1 MAAMY
6 PCPPWAGQPIRVPFA
21 PPPHRIRHAL
31 WVVPLRAF
39 RCVLSP
45 AHPPFSF
52 TVYFAFTDTGWLEV
66 SDAFPSRPAV

>member
-1 MAAMY
+1 MNTRGSA
-6 PCPPWAGQPIRVPFA
+6 IRIQLRA
-21 PPPHRIRHAL
+21 CGSSGGAHAL
-31 WVVPLRAF
+31 WVVPLRTF

-52 TVYFAFTDTGWLEV
+52 TVYFAFTDTGWLEF

>member
-1 MAAMY
+1 MRCLRDAG
-6 PCPPWAGQPIRVPFA
+6 PCPCSSYDEE
-21 PPPHRIRHAL
+21 RIRHAL
-31 WVVPLRAF
+31 WVVPLRTF

-52 TVYFAFTDTGWLEV
+52 TVYFAFTDTGWLEF